1 MSGNLIVI
9 TGPSGVGK
17 GSLVKKLLA
26 TSTKYSLSV
35 SATTRKIREGEENGR
50 EYYFISEKEFDDLIQ
65 KNGFLEWAQFAGARY
80 GTLRSEVEQKTKLG
94 QKLILEIELA
104 GARQIKKSTPQ
115 AAFIFI
121 APESLEVL
129 RDRLLQRGTE
139 SEIEI
144 EDRIQIAKEEIAAQA
159 EFDFILVNDDLET
172 SFKQLLN
179 YCQSL

>member
-1 MSGNLIVI
+1 VNGNLIVI

-26 TSTKYSLSV
+26 KSSKYALSI
-35 SATTRKIREGEENGR
+35 SATTRKIREGEENGKD
-50 EYYFISEKEFDDLIQ
+50 YFFISEKDFDHLIQ

-94 QKLILEIELA
+94 QRVILEIELA
-104 GARQIKKSTPQ
+104 GARQIMKSSPE

-121 APESLEVL
+121 APPNLEVL

-139 SEIEI
+139 GPAEIT
-144 EDRIQIAKEEIAAQA
+144 DRIRIAQEEIAAQA
-159 EFDFILVNDDLET
+159 EFDIVLINDDLEA
-172 SFKQLLN
+172 SFEQLLN
-179 YCQSL
+179 YCESL

>member
-1 MSGNLIVI
+1 MNGNLIVI

-26 TSTKYSLSV
+26 SSSKYSLSI
-35 SATTRKIREGEENGR
+35 SATTRKIREGEENGKD
-50 EYYFISEKEFDDLIQ
+50 YFFISEKDFDDLIQ

-80 GTLRSEVEQKTKLG
+80 GTLRSEVEKKTKLG
-94 QKLILEIELA
+94 QRVILEIELA
-104 GARQIKKSTPQ
+104 GARQIMKSSPE

-121 APESLEVL
+121 APPNLEVL

-139 SEIEI
+139 SPAEIA
-144 EDRIQIAKEEIAAQA
+144 DRIRLAQKEIAAQA
-159 EFDFILVNDDLET
+159 EFDIVLINDDLEA

-179 YCQSL
+179 YCESL